1 MDPAGNGMDGG
12 GFVAAAAAAVAA
24 SYHASVDVVSLLI

>member
-12 GFVAAAAAAVAA
+12 GFVAAAAAAVA
-24 SYHASVDVVSLLI
+24 SVDVVSLLI